1 MINDDAYEGRARAIV
16 DAFLQNRSME
26 QKQDYLSR
34 GRRFAKLDVVQ
45 LNEGWIVAVGSW
57 LAHKSRK
64 DELTMD
70 DLASELRLRSLEP
83 PYRAVEKE
91 LADRFTQ
98 ADGSTKEEKIRDFV
112 QEICD
117 FMNDSSARS

>member
-1 MINDDAYEGRARAIV
+1 
-16 DAFLQNRSME
+16 
-26 QKQDYLSR
+26 
-34 GRRFAKLDVVQ
+34 
-45 LNEGWIVAVGSW
+45 
-57 LAHKSRK
+57 
-64 DELTMD
+64 MD